1 MRIGVFVSSWE
12 QGCCG
17 TAAGIGD
24 EVTWELTWGR
34 EWIEASYGPE
44 EAAGVDFAE
53 THHGGDDAPRVAV
66 AGRILSVDA
75 VLQRFHR
82 PDPGGPWTN
91 VVGES
96 TSVAVERLPGHGEDE
111 DEAGAAVAVS
121 VALSDENDVSRP
133 FGPGF
138 ILRSAGPDAL
148 DLAGQS
154 GVAGWRVRL
163 DVDDGTALPDAR

>member
-17 TAAGIGD
+17 TAADVGD

-34 EWIEASYGPE
+34 EWIEQSYGPE

-66 AGRILSVDA
+66 TGRIASVDA
-75 VLQRFHR
+75 LRQRSHR
-82 PDPGGPWTN
+82 PDPAGPWTN

-96 TSVAVERLPGHGEDE
+96 TSVAVERLPGHGEGE
-111 DEAGAAVAVS
+111 DEAG
-121 VALSDENDVSRP
+121 
-133 FGPGF
+133 
-138 ILRSAGPDAL
+138 
-148 DLAGQS
+148 
-154 GVAGWRVRL
+154 WRVQL

>member
-17 TAAGIGD
+17 TAAGVGD

-34 EWIEASYGPE
+34 EWIEQSYGPE

-66 AGRILSVDA
+66 TGRIASVDA
-75 VLQRFHR
+75 LRQRSHR
-82 PDPGGPWTN
+82 PDPAGPWTN

-96 TSVAVERLPGHGEDE
+96 TSVAVERLPGHGEGE
-111 DEAGAAVAVS
+111 DE
-121 VALSDENDVSRP
+121 
-133 FGPGF
+133 
-138 ILRSAGPDAL
+138 
-148 DLAGQS
+148 
-154 GVAGWRVRL
+154 AGWRVRL
-163 DVDDGTALPDAR
+163 DVDDGTALPEAR

>member
-17 TAAGIGD
+17 TAADVGD

-34 EWIEASYGPE
+34 EWIEQSYGPE

-53 THHGGDDAPRVAV
+53 THHGGDAPRVAV
-66 AGRILSVDA
+66 TGRIASVDA
-75 VLQRFHR
+75 LRQRSHR
-82 PDPGGPWTN
+82 PDPAGPWTN

-96 TSVAVERLPGHGEDE
+96 TSVAVERLPGQGEGE
-111 DEAGAAVAVS
+111 DEAG
-121 VALSDENDVSRP
+121 
-133 FGPGF
+133 
-138 ILRSAGPDAL
+138 
-148 DLAGQS
+148 
-154 GVAGWRVRL
+154 WRVQL

>member
-1 MRIGVFVSSWE
+1 MRIGVLVSSWE

-17 TAAGIGD
+17 TAADVGD

-34 EWIEASYGPE
+34 EWIEQSYGPE

-66 AGRILSVDA
+66 TGRIASVDA
-75 VLQRFHR
+75 LRQRSHR
-82 PDPGGPWTN
+82 PDPAGPRTN

-96 TSVAVERLPGHGEDE
+96 TSVAVERLPGHGEGE
-111 DEAGAAVAVS
+111 DEAG
-121 VALSDENDVSRP
+121 
-133 FGPGF
+133 
-138 ILRSAGPDAL
+138 
-148 DLAGQS
+148 
-154 GVAGWRVRL
+154 WRVQL